1 MSDPSNNPLAG
12 RRVMVVEDE
21 ALVSMLI
28 EDLLADLGC
37 EPLGPLT
44 RVSDAIDF
52 VRDES
57 HAIDAALL
65 DVNLAG
71 ERSNAVAE
79 ALAARDIA
87 FVLCTGYDD
96 AGVDDRWQN
105 RPLLRKPFVG
115 HQLEKALREALSGPA
130 SA

>member
-1 MSDPSNNPLAG
+1 VSDPSNSPLAG
-12 RRVMVVEDE
+12 RRIMVVEDE

-28 EDLLADLGC
+28 EDLLSDMGC

-44 RVSDAIDF
+44 RVSDAIEF
-52 VRDES
+52 VRDTS
-57 HAIDAALL
+57 HQIDAALL

-96 AGVDDRWQN
+96 AGIDDRWQD

-115 HQLEKALREALSGPA
+115 HQLEKALKEALAGRA
-130 SA
+130 AV